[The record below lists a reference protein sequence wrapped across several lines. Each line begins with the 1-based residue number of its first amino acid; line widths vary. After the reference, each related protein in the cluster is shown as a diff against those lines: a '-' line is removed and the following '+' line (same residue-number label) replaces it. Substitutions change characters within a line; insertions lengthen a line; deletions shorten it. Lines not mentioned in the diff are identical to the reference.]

1 MHRIDTATA
10 SRDKF
15 GAGKNGFTN
24 GNPQTG
30 VPATDL
36 NAAFFDSVQE
46 EICNVIERGAQAT
59 LDSNNDTQLL
69 DAIRTIIN
77 NAVNSA
83 MGTVGGSTVPD
94 VGELF
99 FTTNLTDP
107 NAKYPGTAWQYLGEG
122 LTLRTAKKDGSD
134 LNAVTGAD
142 SVTLSSDNMPPH
154 AHSIG
159 GSTGSSDGGDSTTGS
174 FNIGTKTSSSSGAHQ
189 HGFATANS
197 YYGDSSHT
205 ALMGGAGGTTA
216 GSSAGSHSHSVVI
229 GSHTHTVSIP
239 AHSHGLPAST
249 ANSGGGASFSVLQ
262 RSINVAVWVRTA

>member
-46 EICNVIERGAQAT
+46 EICNVIEQGAGAT
-59 LDSNNDTQLL
+59 LDSNSNIQLL
-69 DAIRTIIN
+69 DAMKTIIS
-77 NAVNSA
+77 ATVNSA
-83 MGTVGGSTVPD
+83 MGGISNAPD

-99 FTTNLTDP
+99 ITTNLTDP
-107 NAKYPGTAWQYLGEG
+107 NVKYPGTAWQYLGEG

-134 LNAVTGAD
+134 LNAVTGSD
-142 SVTLSSDNMPPH
+142 TITLSPDNMPPH

-174 FNIGTKTSSSSGAHQ
+174 FNIGTKTSSSSGTHQ

-197 YYGDSSHT
+197 FYGDGSHT
-205 ALMGGAGGTTA
+205 ALMAGTGGAVQ
-216 GSSAGSHSHSVVI
+216 GSSTGSHSHTTVI
-229 GSHTHTVSIP
+229 GSHAHTVSIP

-249 ANSGGGASFSVLQ
+249 ANSGVGASFSVLQ